1 MKNKNK
7 EIIKNIENE
16 KDRYLI
22 LPEIINSEVN
32 LLVFP
37 FFALTRNNLKRKSKT
52 EYKDI
57 IERDGKKLQIIW
69 KVTSNSEYGYPGL
82 FDREVHKVIE
92 QIITKLLREKGKIE
106 NPIPLGSLYNIC
118 KKMGIENYGGHQYRK
133 IKEAFKRIKTTS
145 IETKGTFYSNDNFF

>member
-1 MKNKNK
+1 MENKNS
-7 EIIKNIENE
+7 EIIKNNKKE
-16 KDRYLI
+16 KDRYLV

-37 FFALTRNNLKRKSKT
+37 FFALTRSDLKRKIKT

-92 QIITKLLREKGKIE
+92 QIITRLLKEKGKIE

-118 KKMGIENYGGHQYRK
+118 KKYLI
-133 IKEAFKRIKTTS
+133 
-145 IETKGTFYSNDNFF
+145 